1 LAVEFAQPTLVVAGP
16 IVEVVQRRLRKYV
29 VSQLL
34 TQAEQFVFQCLGKIG
49 LPNQTLVW
57 YDKGPIQKT
66 GKQRRMRRIKQ
77 TPSRMILF
85 EQIESEVIQLKY
97 PLYARQRLS

>member
-1 LAVEFAQPTLVVAGP
+1 M
-16 IVEVVQRRLRKYV
+16 
-29 VSQLL
+29 
-34 TQAEQFVFQCLGKIG
+34 
-49 LPNQTLVW
+49 
-57 YDKGPIQKT
+57 QKT

-97 PLYARQRLS
+97 PLYARQRLSWRKLLINAFALSGNFSFGPNC